1 MRGNEAAGGAAG
13 CVLRVRVLKPKV
25 GGGWRVEG
33 GVGQGCVHK
42 RVQHLASQNWKKS
55 AGGQEAGGILRCSG
69 TLRWPLKSEIKGAV
83 DKTSTNGGFHVH
95 MHDRSRGVK
104 PKKGD
109 ADRSL
114 GPRLSAVLC
123 KFKGPVCNF

>member
-1 MRGNEAAGGAAG
+1 MRGNEAAGGAGGLCFEGAG
-13 CVLRVRVLKPKV
+13 VETEGGWKV
-25 GGGWRVEG
+25 GWGRAACTREF
-33 GVGQGCVHK
+33 
-42 RVQHLASQNWKKS
+42 QHLASQNWKKS
-55 AGGQEAGGILRCSG
+55 AGGQEAGGTLRCSG
-69 TLRWPLKSEIKGAV
+69 TLRWPLKSEIKGAA

-123 KFKGPVCNF
+123 KFEGPACNF